1 MFWFVFLIRNSLS
14 VCLLQIK
21 QQQQQLKKQPWRLAV
36 NRRVT
41 VSAKCT
47 CAVPPARALSDQASI
62 RCDSAK
68 NKRCYLLLA
77 LGAQEVLPLPALGL
91 VCAVLLQVLQFGGGR
106 QVVSLAGAV
115 GSLPQEDEKEG
126 ITSNH
131 FFVLVF
137 FQVALVYNTESS
149 SPHRAGHQRAR
160 QFRSVQ

>member
-1 MFWFVFLIRNSLS
+1 M
-14 VCLLQIK
+14 
-21 QQQQQLKKQPWRLAV
+21 
-36 NRRVT
+36 
-41 VSAKCT
+41 SAKCT

-115 GSLPQEDEKEG
+115 GSLPQDEKEG

-131 FFVLVF
+131 CIVLFF

-160 QFRSVQ
+160 QLRSVQ